1 MIIEI
6 ICTFSAT
13 TIQAETKSVS
23 LVLTFPATQLPSNIC
38 EEVQDCLGISPSGE
52 ADYFLNEQGD
62 WVQVQGGGG
71 GNQTLNEVLV
81 EGNTTGGEDI
91 FVSDGD
97 ALFFDNGSRV
107 RKGVT
112 DAGNGGA
119 KGVALVCSLDYELK
133 WEAGRLYT
141 MQQDGFTIRE
151 VSHNF
156 TFTPTANDDDTKGFV
171 IGSRWILDNG
181 DVYVCSDATA
191 SAAVWALII
200 KGTVTS
206 VGLTM
211 PSAFTVANSPITSSG
226 DIAVTGAGLVSQYVR
241 GDGSLAN
248 FPSSTGG
255 GASQS
260 FYLNGSVSQ
269 GTFGGVAFREMDRVP
284 ILGAGTDFTINTN
297 GYIQSFITDANVPN
311 LLEIPAGNWNFE
323 TYFSA
328 SSGGG
333 SPSFYVE
340 LYKWDGTTLSLIA
353 SNSATP
359 EGITNGTAIDAYF
372 SALAVP
378 QTALLATDRLAI
390 RIYVNNS
397 GRTIKLHT
405 EDNHLC
411 QVITTFSTGLT
422 ALNGLTDQ
430 VQNLAV
436 GTSGTDFA
444 INSATGT
451 HTFNLPT
458 ASAVNRGAL
467 SSADWST
474 FDSKQNALGFT
485 PEDVANKQ
493 SAVSTNANHYYNAP
507 YINSVLV
514 ARIFIASDQTTTS
527 NVAANITGLVTAT
540 LGTNKTYIVR
550 GVISVNSAAGAAGGT
565 RIGATLPTGATSII
579 FLSGRGTA
587 TTMTQEASVDGAL
600 QTTASNRIAASS
612 SDLIVSGNIT
622 TSSTAGTVQFRFA
635 SGTNLQSNSV
645 IAARTYIEIFEKL

>member
-1 MIIEI
+1 MAIRIRRGLEADRLSVTPDAGEFLYTTDTKEVYI
-6 ICTFSAT
+6 GDGSTVGGTLVGGAGSLFITSILDSANIDLDVT
-13 TIQAETKSVS
+13 SG
-23 LVLTFPATQLPSNIC
+23 VLTADITDTAVTPNTYGDAANIPQIT
-38 EEVQDCLGISPSGE
+38 VDQKGRVTSVTDIPVSIPSG
-52 ADYFLNEQGD
+52 
-62 WVQVQGGGG
+62 
-71 GNQTLNEVLV
+71 
-81 EGNTTGGEDI
+81 
-91 FVSDGD
+91 S
-97 ALFFDNGSRV
+97 
-107 RKGVT
+107 
-112 DAGNGGA
+112 
-119 KGVALVCSLDYELK
+119 
-133 WEAGRLYT
+133 
-141 MQQDGFTIRE
+141 
-151 VSHNF
+151 
-156 TFTPTANDDDTKGFV
+156 
-171 IGSRWILDNG
+171 
-181 DVYVCSDATA
+181 
-191 SAAVWALII
+191 
-200 KGTVTS
+200 VTS
-206 VGLTM
+206 VGLIM
-211 PSAFTVANSPITSSG
+211 PSAFTVSNSPITSSG

-323 TYFSA
+323 TYLSA

-359 EGITNGTAIDAYF
+359 ESITNGTTIDAYF

-378 QTALLATDRLAI
+378 QTALLATDRLAV

-397 GRTIKLHT
+397 GRTITLHT

-430 VQNLAV
+430 VQNFAV

-451 HTFNLPT
+451 HTFNLPI
-458 ASAVNRGAL
+458 ASATNTGKL

-474 FDSKQNALGFT
+474 FNGKQNALGFT
-485 PEDVANKQ
+485 PEDVANK
-493 SAVSTNANHYYNAP
+493 ST
-507 YINSVLV
+507 STSLG
-514 ARIFIASDQTTTS
+514 TS
-527 NVAANITGLVTAT
+527 NTLYPTQNAVKSYVDAA
-540 LGTNKTYIVR
+540 
-550 GVISVNSAAGAAGGT
+550 VNSAV
-565 RIGATLPTGATSII
+565 
-579 FLSGRGTA
+579 LSP
-587 TTMTQEASVDGAL
+587 AS
-600 QTTASNRIAASS
+600 
-612 SDLIVSGNIT
+612 
-622 TSSTAGTVQFRFA
+622 
-635 SGTNLQSNSV
+635 
-645 IAARTYIEIFEKL
+645 KLFNYYNFI